1 MLIVTDYGKDIR
13 IGKVVS
19 TQDGLD
25 NLITALVRRL
35 STATGSLF
43 YDLEY
48 GLDLRIF
55 LNTEI
60 TPSTLD
66 LIRVQ
71 VENQLELDKRVESV
85 RCDISFNPQAFQLDL
100 NIQVVPIIDEEFTLV
115 LSVDKVTV
123 ELLDS
128 SLNE

>member
-1 MLIVTDYGKDIR
+1 MLITTDYGTDIR
-13 IGKVVS
+13 IGKVVGTES
-19 TQDGLD
+19 GLR

-48 GLDLRIF
+48 GLDLRTF
-55 LNTEI
+55 VNTEI
-60 TPSTLD
+60 TRSTLD
-66 LIRVQ
+66 EIRVA
-71 VENQLELDKRVESV
+71 VENQLERDPRVETI
-85 RCDISFNPQAFQLDL
+85 RCNVTFNKQAFSLLLDV
-100 NIQVVPIIDEEFTLV
+100 QVTPIIGQTFTLV

-123 ELLDS
+123 ELLEE